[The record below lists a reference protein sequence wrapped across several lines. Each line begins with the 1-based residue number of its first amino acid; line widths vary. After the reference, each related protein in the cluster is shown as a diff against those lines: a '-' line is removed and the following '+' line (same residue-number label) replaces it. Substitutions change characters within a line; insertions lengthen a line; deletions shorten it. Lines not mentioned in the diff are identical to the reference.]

1 MTQTKTVS
9 TRIDDKIYNSL
20 IDHCNLQ
27 GKTISQIMYDLL
39 IHVLEKDKGVHA
51 NSMKNKEHELSK
63 SSVEEKVKGMTL
75 AELVK
80 HLGNSKKQ

>member
-9 TRIDDKIYNSL
+9 TRIDEKIYNSL
-20 IDHCNLQ
+20 MDYCNLQ

-63 SSVEEKVKGMTL
+63 SSVEEKVKDMTL
-75 AELVK
+75 EQLVK
-80 HLGNSKKQ
+80 HLGMSKKQ